1 MKVLKQGGHRLFG
14 VEEFLVNTLL
24 KPDSVRRAIDT
35 LKEVAVEFGLAQIEF
50 NERIPCP
57 LILHICGEEEVV
69 RDVEEKLTRHIDSL
83 GPGCAVPLDAPYGN
97 MKVLAEEAKKA
108 G

>member
-50 NERIPCP
+50 NERIP
-57 LILHICGEEEVV
+57 
-69 RDVEEKLTRHIDSL
+69 
-83 GPGCAVPLDAPYGN
+83 
-97 MKVLAEEAKKA
+97 
-108 G
+108 